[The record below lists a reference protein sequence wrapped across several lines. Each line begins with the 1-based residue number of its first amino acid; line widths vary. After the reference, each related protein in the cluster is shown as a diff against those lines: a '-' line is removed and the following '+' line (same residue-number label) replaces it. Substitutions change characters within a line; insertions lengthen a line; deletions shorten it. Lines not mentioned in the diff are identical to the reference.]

1 MTSADREDGY
11 MNLLLYEDETGNTVK
26 VPIKEVMVFVLVKL
40 KT

>member
-1 MTSADREDGY
+1 MTSADREEPSG
-11 MNLLLYEDETGNTVK
+11 LIAKLEETGNTVK

>member
-1 MTSADREDGY
+1 MTSAVSEDVY
-11 MNLLLYEDETGNTVK
+11 MNLLLLEEETGNTVK